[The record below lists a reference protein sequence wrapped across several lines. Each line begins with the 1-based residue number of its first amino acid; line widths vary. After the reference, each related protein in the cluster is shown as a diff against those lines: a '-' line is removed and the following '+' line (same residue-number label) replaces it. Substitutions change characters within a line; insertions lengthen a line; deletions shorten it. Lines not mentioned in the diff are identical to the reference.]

1 MGSRDRAPDTHKIPD
16 TSAHQAAPD
25 TRPLDTHHR
34 LPDPEQPD
42 SREPVVLRP
51 VTAKGSLKIR
61 VDLLPTPM
69 RRLGPVQGPTVSLP
83 MTGQETALDTLVTI

>member
-1 MGSRDRAPDTHKIPD
+1 M
-16 TSAHQAAPD
+16 
-25 TRPLDTHHR
+25 
-34 LPDPEQPD
+34 
-42 SREPVVLRP
+42 VLRP

-69 RRLGPVQGPTVSLP
+69 RGLGPVQGPTVSLP